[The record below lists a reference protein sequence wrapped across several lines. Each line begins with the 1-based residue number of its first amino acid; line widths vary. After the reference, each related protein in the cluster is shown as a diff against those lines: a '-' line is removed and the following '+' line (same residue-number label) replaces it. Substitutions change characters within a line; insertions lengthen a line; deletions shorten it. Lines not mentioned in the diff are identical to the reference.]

1 MKPALKT
8 KPGKLIPLLPQPATT
23 GYRSGGFNNWT
34 ISELLRPFQ
43 QTAFLA
49 GMTWLPP
56 LVMHSV
62 LPPGFSG
69 FRNVSEE
76 DIVQHGQRLREFLVS
91 YA

>member
-1 MKPALKT
+1 MSS
-8 KPGKLIPLLPQPATT
+8 ITT
-23 GYRSGGFNNWT
+23 GGPTDSYRSGGVNNWT

-62 LPPGFSG
+62 LPLGVSG
-69 FRNVSEE
+69 FRNVSDE
-76 DIVQHGQRLREFLVS
+76 DIVQHDQRFREFLVS